1 MGVGLPNGAL
11 GGGLGQNTVGPPRLA
26 SIGGGAATAERHPP
40 ARRDA
45 VGSENGRVAP
55 GCWVTQR
62 GVGSLSQLLGQL
74 LGGRETTSPSPPPS
88 LSPSL
93 LLPFPSP
100 PPSPPLSRAR
110 RPLRGRKKFLGCW
123 VGRFAVGSPKWGV
136 GWGVGSG
143 NGRVAPGSWTWPSSR
158 GRWVTQRGVGSEN
171 GRVAPGCWVTQHP
184 VGCLYAPGR
193 PPSTSHGFL
202 GFLHGPGGLPRALS
216 RSYPG
221 RRGRWRA
228 RWPPSAPP
236 ATVRPQTELPLP
248 VPEGPRSLLVGRRGS
263 RRLTRHRGDWG
274 PQSHS
279 GPERRVGRASEVR
292 SLYYSVHRKTHMGSA
307 TTRWGSAG
315 DGEVGNISFRVR
327 RGRLPSL
334 GPIGG
339 VWGGGGGEVGWRQ
352 RGQKVSG
359 GLWGGRRGDFR
370 QVPRSRA
377 FWHLSRGGTSP
388 LFSVSHTKVA
398 GCGPYFGPLPAVR
411 RIRSLACSEDI

>member
-1 MGVGLPNGAL
+1 MGVGLPNGVL
-11 GGGLGQNTVGPPRLA
+11 GGVLGQKTVGSPP
-26 SIGGGAATAERHPP
+26 
-40 ARRDA
+40 
-45 VGSENGRVAP
+45 
-55 GCWVTQR
+55 
-62 GVGSLSQLLGQL
+62 GVGSPNGVLGRL
-74 LGGRETTSPSPPPS
+74 VSCWVSCWVGGKQPPPPPS
-88 LSPSL
+88 PLSLPPSF
-93 LLPFPSP
+93 FPSP
-100 PPSPPLSRAR
+100 PLPPPPLFRAR
-110 RPLRGRKKFLGCW
+110 G
-123 VGRFAVGSPKWGV
+123 GRFAAEKNFWGV
-136 GWGVGSG
+136 GWADLPLGHQNGVLGGVLGQETAGSPPGVGSG
-143 NGRVAPGSWTWPSSR
+143 NGRVAPGSWTWPSSKA
-158 GRWVTQRGVGSEN
+158 VGSEN

-184 VGCLYAPGR
+184 VGCLYAPDR

-228 RWPPSAPP
+228 RWPPSAAP

-274 PQSHS
+274 PRSHF
-279 GPERRVGRASEVR
+279 GPGRRVGRASEVR

-339 VWGGGGGEVGWRQ
+339 VWGGR
-352 RGQKVSG
+352 
-359 GLWGGRRGDFR
+359 RRGR
-370 QVPRSRA
+370 VATARSE
-377 FWHLSRGGTSP
+377 G
-388 LFSVSHTKVA
+388 
-398 GCGPYFGPLPAVR
+398 VR
-411 RIRSLACSEDI
+411 RALGWAAR

>member
-1 MGVGLPNGAL
+1 MPLGHQNGVL
-11 GGGLGQNTVGPPRLA
+11 GGVLGQE
-26 SIGGGAATAERHPP
+26 TA
-40 ARRDA
+40 
-45 VGSENGRVAP
+45 G
-55 GCWVTQR
+55 
-62 GVGSLSQLLGQL
+62 
-74 LGGRETTSPSPPPS
+74 SPP
-88 LSPSL
+88 
-93 LLPFPSP
+93 
-100 PPSPPLSRAR
+100 
-110 RPLRGRKKFLGCW
+110 
-123 VGRFAVGSPKWGV
+123 
-136 GWGVGSG
+136 GVGSG
-143 NGRVAPGSWTWPSSR
+143 NGRVAPGSWTWSSSKA
-158 GRWVTQRGVGSEN
+158 VGSEN

-184 VGCLYAPGR
+184 VGCLYAPDR

-228 RWPPSAPP
+228 RWPPSAAP

-274 PQSHS
+274 PRSHFEP
-279 GPERRVGRASEVR
+279 GRRVGRASEVR

-339 VWGGGGGEVGWRQ
+339 VWGGRR
-352 RGQKVSG
+352 RGRVATARSE
-359 GLWGGRRGDFR
+359 GGRRAFR
-370 QVPRSRA
+370 WAAR
-377 FWHLSRGGTSP
+377 
-388 LFSVSHTKVA
+388 
-398 GCGPYFGPLPAVR
+398 
-411 RIRSLACSEDI
+411 

>member
-1 MGVGLPNGAL
+1 MG
-11 GGGLGQNTVGPPRLA
+11 QKTVGSPP
-26 SIGGGAATAERHPP
+26 
-40 ARRDA
+40 
-45 VGSENGRVAP
+45 
-55 GCWVTQR
+55 
-62 GVGSLSQLLGQL
+62 GVGSPNGVLGRL
-74 LGGRETTSPSPPPS
+74 VSCWVSCWVGGKQPPPPPS
-88 LSPSL
+88 PLSLPPSF
-93 LLPFPSP
+93 FPSP
-100 PPSPPLSRAR
+100 PLPPPPLFRAR
-110 RPLRGRKKFLGCW
+110 G
-123 VGRFAVGSPKWGV
+123 GRFAAEKNFWGV
-136 GWGVGSG
+136 GWADLPLGHQNGVLGGVLGQETAGSPPGVGSG
-143 NGRVAPGSWTWPSSR
+143 NGRVAPGSWTWPSSKA
-158 GRWVTQRGVGSEN
+158 VGSEN

-184 VGCLYAPGR
+184 VGCLYAPDR

-228 RWPPSAPP
+228 RWPPSAAP

-411 RIRSLACSEDI
+411 RIRSLTCSEDI